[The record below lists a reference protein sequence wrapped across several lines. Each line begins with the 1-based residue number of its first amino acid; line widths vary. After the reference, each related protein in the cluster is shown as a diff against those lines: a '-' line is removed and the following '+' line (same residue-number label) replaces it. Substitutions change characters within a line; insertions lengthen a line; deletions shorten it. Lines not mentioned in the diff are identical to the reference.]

1 MAILKRR
8 SRMISF
14 RLSEDEYANLR
25 SVCETEGARSVSD
38 LARDAVHRLI
48 RKDAE
53 IPVEN
58 ILRAIEGR
66 LDTLDLQVQ
75 QLTAVVG
82 QTPAQSMRLTMANRN
97 IFLGMAALVLSTS
110 IGNAQPAERTSEGR
124 TSDATF
130 RLGAGDVIQVTA
142 VEAEE
147 ISKGPIRIS
156 SDGYINLPS
165 VGRLKAADDTIEEL
179 QAAIA
184 ERLKRLIVD
193 PDVTVSI
200 VETHSQPVSVV
211 GAVKTPGVYQLQG
224 HKSLLEVLSMAGGPA
239 QDAGYTIKITR
250 QKEFGSLPLTHIATE
265 GNGDYTVAQVN
276 IQAVMDGRDP
286 KSNILMMPNDIVNV
300 PKAQMVYV
308 LGDVLKPG
316 SIVLGDQK
324 TVTVLQAISVASGLG
339 KTAKPTQAKILRL
352 TPGSPRRSEIAVNL
366 KTMLNGKGDDID
378 LRAEDIL
385 YVPTSLKK
393 DLALKTLETL
403 GGTGVASVLYRV
415 P

>member
-1 MAILKRR
+1 MAKRD
-8 SRMISF
+8 MFLI
-14 RLSEDEYANLR
+14 
-25 SVCETEGARSVSD
+25 GATLL
-38 LARDAVHRLI
+38 LAATGGI
-48 RKDAE
+48 
-53 IPVEN
+53 
-58 ILRAIEGR
+58 
-66 LDTLDLQVQ
+66 
-75 QLTAVVG
+75 
-82 QTPAQSMRLTMANRN
+82 AQSAE
-97 IFLGMAALVLSTS
+97 ATS
-110 IGNAQPAERTSEGR
+110 GSPAT
-124 TSDATF
+124 DATF

-147 ISKGPIRIS
+147 IPKGPVRIS
-156 SDGYINLPS
+156 SDGYINLPA
-165 VGRLKAADDTIEEL
+165 VGRLKAADSTIEEL
-179 QAAIA
+179 QSAIS

-193 PDVTVSI
+193 PDVTVSV

-211 GAVKTPGVYQLQG
+211 GAVKTPGIIQLQG
-224 HKSLLEVLSMAGGPA
+224 HKTLLEVLSMAGGPA
-239 QDAGYTIKITR
+239 DDAGYTIKITR
-250 QKEFGSLPLTHIATE
+250 QKEFGPLPLTNIATDAR
-265 GNGDYTVAQVN
+265 GDYTVAQVN
-276 IQAVMDGRDP
+276 IQAVTDGRDP

-339 KTAKPTQAKILRL
+339 KTAKATQAKILRL

-393 DLALKTLETL
+393 DIALKTLDSL
-403 GGTGVASVLYRV
+403 GGAGAMSVLYRV